1 MRALALVFL
10 ACVVAGCG
18 SKSPSASSASVA
30 EVKAAFRHHGVPLK
44 GPSTVRVA
52 GLRVSLLQYD
62 AGKLIKGR
70 ARAGQWLAVLVFHS
84 RSDADTMLGNPTE
97 QQVIKKVNLTVFAH
111 ENVVV
116 TILHGAATPDHLARV
131 RAAVAQ
137 ATGG

>member
-1 MRALALVFL
+1 M
-10 ACVVAGCG
+10 
-18 SKSPSASSASVA
+18 
-30 EVKAAFRHHGVPLK
+30 KAAFRHHGVPLK
-44 GPSTVRVA
+44 GPNTVKVA

-62 AGKLIKGR
+62 VGKLIKGR

-84 RSDADTMLGNPTE
+84 RSDADTMLSNPIE
-97 QQVIKKVNLTVFAH
+97 QQVIKKVNLTVIAH

-116 TILHGAATPDHLARV
+116 TILRGAATPDHLVRV